1 MAFNNVPV
9 NGWPQIKKLEELDVI
24 AKKVDGMPVFS
35 STDRDWLDE
44 WESKLPELPA
54 DPETDGVKVLTAT
67 TESGETTK
75 SWEEPESST
84 WDYSTSE
91 VDTGQKWIDGKDIF
105 CKVYNNIQLTN
116 STDVTVDANF
126 GSDKNII
133 KFEGVGHYS
142 HNDVMHYAGLGNYMS
157 TNDKAFPRV
166 DGNVLK
172 IIVDNDWS
180 EWTCHF
186 IIYYTKPEAQQTR
199 KRGK

>member
-9 NGWPQIKKLEELDVI
+9 NGWPQIKKLEELDAI
-24 AKKVDGMPVFS
+24 AKKVDNMPVFS

-84 WDYSTSE
+84 WDYSASE
-91 VDTGQKWIDGKDIF
+91 VDTGQKWVDGNNIY
-105 CKVYNNIQLTN
+105 CKVYNNVQLSN
-116 STDVTVDANF
+116 GTDVILDANF
-126 GSDKNII
+126 GTDKNLI
-133 KFEGVGHYS
+133 KIEGVGSYTTDNVKTS
-142 HNDVMHYAGLGNYMS
+142 VPLSNYLPG
-157 TNDKAFPRV
+157 NDKAIPKV
-166 DGNVLK
+166 TNGVLLVEIK
-172 IIVDNDWS
+172 DNWS
-180 EWTCHF
+180 AWTCHF
-186 IIYYTKPEAQQTR
+186 IVYYTKTEVQQTR

>member
-9 NGWPQIKKLEELDVI
+9 NGWPQIKKLEELDAI
-24 AKKVDGMPVFS
+24 AKKVDGMPIFS

-54 DPETDGVKVLTAT
+54 DPEMDGVKVLTAT

-91 VDTGQKWIDGKDIF
+91 VDTGQKWTDGKSIYA
-105 CKVYNNIQLTN
+105 KVIVLENAVNVNGNAWIENVDTIAGENCISVVALNTSGYSFPFGGGFNNSKLEILNLRT
-116 STDVTVDANF
+116 TALE
-126 GSDKNII
+126 NI
-133 KFEGVGHYS
+133 K
-142 HNDVMHYAGLGNYMS
+142 
-157 TNDKAFPRV
+157 T
-166 DGNVLK
+166 
-172 IIVDNDWS
+172 II
-180 EWTCHF
+180 CR
-186 IIYYTKPEAQQTR
+186 YTKTEVQQTR

>member
-1 MAFNNVPV
+1 MMAFNNVPV
-9 NGWPQIKKLEELDVI
+9 NGWPQIKKLEELDAL
-24 AKKVDGMPVFS
+24 AKKVDNMPVFS

-91 VDTGQKWIDGKDIF
+91 VDTGQKWTDGSNIY
-105 CKVYNNIQLTN
+105 CKVISFGALPNTTTKTVASGLTN
-116 STDVTVDANF
+116 VKILEIRGIAFASIVTIPLPHSNEATLYFANGDVCVATSADF
-126 GSDKNII
+126 T
-133 KFEGVGHYS
+133 
-142 HNDVMHYAGLGNYMS
+142 NYTES
-157 TNDKAFPRV
+157 YV
-166 DGNVLK
+166 VLK
-172 IIVDNDWS
+172 YIKT
-180 EWTCHF
+180 E
-186 IIYYTKPEAQQTR
+186 EQQTR